1 MGCSINTMIDSLQ
14 FERTKQT
21 LPFLQQA
28 DAAFVREFQSAA
40 FFARIPAGHDVFLE
54 GDRVEAIALLISGVV
69 RVYKIGETG
78 REITLYRF
86 GNGSSCILTANAILS
101 QKTFP
106 AVATVE
112 QDAEA
117 VMIPADTFRD
127 WVRRYDLWR
136 EFVFE
141 LLSQR
146 LSAVM
151 EIVDEVAFHRMDRRV
166 ASLLLNQGK
175 KQNPLRITH
184 QEIAAEL
191 GSSREVISRLLEDF
205 VSEGIIHSERGKVE
219 ILDFGL
225 LEARALV

>member
-1 MGCSINTMIDSLQ
+1 MIDNAQ
-14 FERTKQT
+14 FNRIALL
-21 LPFLQQA
+21 LPILQQA
-28 DAAFVREFQSAA
+28 DAAFAREFQQAA

-54 GDRVEAIALLISGVV
+54 GDRVESIALLISGVV

-117 VMIPADTFRD
+117 VMIPADVFRD
-127 WVRRYDLWR
+127 WVKRHDLWR
-136 EFVFE
+136 EFIFD

-146 LSAVM
+146 LFTVM
-151 EIVDEVAFHRMDRRV
+151 AIIDEVAFRRMDRRV
-166 ASLLLNQGK
+166 ASLLLSQAR

-184 QEIAAEL
+184 QEIASEL

-205 VSEGIIHSERGKVE
+205 VSDGSIRSGRGTVE
-219 ILDFGL
+219 VLDFEL
-225 LEARALV
+225 LESRSLM